1 MEPEFIHKTLGQVL
15 EQLAQ
20 DYPQRN
26 AVTYTDRD
34 YKRSWK
40 EFNEECDVIAKA
52 FLALGIKK
60 GDHIAIWATNVPQ
73 WLLTF
78 FAAAKMGGVLVT
90 VNTNYKV
97 FELEYLLRQSDTNLL
112 VMIDGTKNNDYVESI
127 NKLCPTLKT
136 SRPGE
141 LNNPMLPCL
150 KQWYTQERASA
161 LRAW

>member
-78 FAAAKMGGVLVT
+78 FAAAKWAGCW
-90 VNTNYKV
+90 
-97 FELEYLLRQSDTNLL
+97 LR
-112 VMIDGTKNNDYVESI
+112 
-127 NKLCPTLKT
+127 
-136 SRPGE
+136 
-141 LNNPMLPCL
+141 
-150 KQWYTQERASA
+150 
-161 LRAW
+161 